1 MSDLSIIGRSQALFQ
16 EDLETFDAE
25 FRSRLAGSRVLV
37 VGAGGTI
44 GQAVCKEIFERS
56 ALSLHAVDIN
66 ENSLVELVR
75 DIRSSQGYV
84 TSDFKTFAL
93 DVGSREFELMFNS
106 EGPYDYVFNLSAMKH
121 VRSERDVF
129 TLLRLVRV
137 NILNTVKLAEL
148 CEKSNVKKYFCVSTD
163 KAANPVNMMGCSKK
177 IMELFL
183 RDKTRSLNV
192 SMARF
197 ANVAFSD
204 GSLLHGFNQRYLKKQ
219 PISAPIDVRRYF
231 VTKKESG
238 LLCLFSALEGDNRD
252 IYFPKLTSQL
262 HLTKFSDIAER
273 FIRHHGFEPYH
284 CASEEHARESSAELI
299 ANGRWPCYFFNSDTT
314 GEKPHEEFFV
324 GSEKLNFHKFKE
336 IGIIESME
344 FDDPK
349 MLNLF
354 LSEVEN
360 ALLDKS
366 FKKENLV
373 QLFRSIVPEFD
384 HSETGKDLDQK
395 M

>member
-1 MSDLSIIGRSQALFQ
+1 MSDLKIIGRSEELFL
-16 EDLETFDAE
+16 EDLKEFDEE
-25 FRSRLAGSRVLV
+25 FRSMLSGSRILV

-56 ALSLHAVDIN
+56 ALSLHAVDIS

-93 DVGSREFELMFNS
+93 DVGSREFELMFES

-121 VRSERDVF
+121 VRSERDLF

-137 NILNTVKLAEL
+137 NILNTIKLAEL

-183 RDKTRSLNV
+183 RDKSRSLPV

-219 PISAPIDVRRYF
+219 PISAPRDVRRYF

-238 LLCLFSALEGDNRD
+238 LLCLFSALKGDNRE
-252 IYFPKLTSQL
+252 IFFPKLTSEL
-262 HLTKFSDIAER
+262 HLTNFSDIAER
-273 FIRHHGFEPYH
+273 FILHHGYEPYH
-284 CASEEHARESSAELI
+284 CVSEEHARNEAAVLMEKR
-299 ANGRWPCYFFNSDTT
+299 RWPCYFFNSDTT

-324 GSEKLNFHKFKE
+324 GSEKLDFHRFKE
-336 IGIIESME
+336 IGVIENTG

-349 MLNLF
+349 TLNLF
-354 LSEVEN
+354 LNEVNN
-360 ALLDKS
+360 ALVDKS
-366 FKKENLV
+366 YKKENLV
-373 QLFRSIVPEFD
+373 QLFRELVPEFD
-384 HSETGKDLDQK
+384 HSETGKHLDEK

>member
-1 MSDLSIIGRSQALFQ
+1 MNDLTIIGRNRGLFL
-16 EDLETFDAE
+16 EDLNKFDAE
-25 FRSRLAGSRVLV
+25 FRSILAGSRVLV

-44 GQAVCKEIFERS
+44 GQAVCKEVFKRS
-56 ALSLHAVDIN
+56 ALSLHAVDIS

-75 DIRSSQGYV
+75 DIRSSQGY
-84 TSDFKTFAL
+84 TTLDFKTFAL
-93 DVGSREFELMFNS
+93 DVGSREFELMFEA

-121 VRSERDVF
+121 VRSERDLF

-148 CEKSNVKKYFCVSTD
+148 CEKSKVKKYFCVSTD

-183 RDKTRSLNV
+183 RDKSRSLNV

-204 GSLLHGFNQRYLKKQ
+204 GSLLHGFNQRFLKKQ
-219 PISAPIDVRRYF
+219 PISAPRDVRRYF

-238 LLCLFSALEGDNRD
+238 LLCLFSALLGNNRD
-252 IYFPKLTSQL
+252 IFFPKLTPQL
-262 HLTKFSDIAER
+262 HLTRFSDIAER
-273 FIRHHGFEPYH
+273 FVQQHGFEPYH
-284 CASEEHARESSAELI
+284 CKSEEHAREEAEVQI
-299 ANGRWPCYFFNSDTT
+299 ASGRWPCYFFNSDTT
-314 GEKPHEEFFV
+314 GEKSHEEFFV
-324 GSEKLNFHKFKE
+324 GSEELDLHRFKE
-336 IGIIESME
+336 IGVIENSE
-344 FDDPK
+344 YSDLK
-349 MLNLF
+349 TLSLF
-354 LSEVEN
+354 LDEVSN

-366 FKKENLV
+366 YRKENLV
-373 QLFRSIVPEFD
+373 QLFREIVPEFE
-384 HSETGKDLDQK
+384 HNETGKDLDQK